1 MVEGEPHVLV
11 VSADALPT
19 GVERALLAAGLRVSA
34 TSLAEPVMAR
44 TKAVR
49 PDVVVV
55 AYRAVDRHRAWDVLT
70 VLRGSRELRATPVVV
85 ATDDAEQVDVFRVR
99 FAGMGI
105 GVLIDPDDA
114 ALVDEVRRRAAS

>member
-1 MVEGEPHVLV
+1 
-11 VSADALPT
+11 
-19 GVERALLAAGLRVSA
+19 
-34 TSLAEPVMAR
+34 MAR

-55 AYRAVDRHRAWDVLT
+55 AYREVDRHRAWNVLT
-70 VLRGSRELRATPVVV
+70 VLRGSREPRATPVVV
-85 ATDDAEQVDVFRVR
+85 ATDDAEQVDVFRDR

-114 ALVDEVRRRAAS
+114 TLVDEVRRRAAP